1 MFCSIG
7 SFPLGVRNELTPA
20 QRNILLPVMES
31 LERVMESSRLN
42 AGDVN
47 TLMKQVRDL
56 LKTVPEGQ
64 QLNLKQWGFD
74 TDALGVDFTTLKNV
88 ALPPTGDIVIT
99 ENGQD
104 KIVTTFGE

>member
-1 MFCSIG
+1 
-7 SFPLGVRNELTPA
+7 
-20 QRNILLPVMES
+20 MES
-31 LERVMESSRLN
+31 LERVMESSRPN
-42 AGDVN
+42 AEDVN

-74 TDALGVDFTTLKNV
+74 TDALGVDLRTLKNV
-88 ALPPTGDIVIT
+88 ALPETGDIVIT

-104 KIVTTFGE
+104 KIVTTFGKYYLDF